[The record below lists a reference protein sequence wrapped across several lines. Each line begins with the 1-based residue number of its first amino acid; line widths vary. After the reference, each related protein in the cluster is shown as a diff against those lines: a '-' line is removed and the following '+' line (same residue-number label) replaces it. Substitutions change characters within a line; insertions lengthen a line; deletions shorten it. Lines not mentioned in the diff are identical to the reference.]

1 MMMTMMITTTRGV
14 LYFSRTG
21 LYYYL
26 VWTTSQSN
34 DKGCVSVGG
43 RLNPAFEILLYHD
56 EIDYAIV
63 LRYAI

>member
-1 MMMTMMITTTRGV
+1 MMTIDDNDNAGV

-26 VWTTSQSN
+26 VWTTSQSK

-56 EIDYAIV
+56 ERDYAIV